1 MSQQKATTKV
11 NQARAIALLL
21 QGQKIADI
29 AGEIGVSEKTIDN
42 WLRAPDFRNEL
53 MSNAQKIIDSTVV
66 NLLGLNEQCVNVLTD
81 ILENSSDRN
90 RLHAVK
96 LIFETTGRWLDNDV
110 LKRVERLESLLG
122 DNDNGND

>member
-1 MSQQKATTKV
+1 
-11 NQARAIALLL
+11 L